1 MTELLFSLEGKVSLG
16 SGYGL
21 APDLVLSSAIWT
33 LLQVV
38 LFQWPDLSAYKMK
51 RIPYLDMRNRMV
63 SFIHGILCMNLC
75 AHYMVFGDYGCGT
88 LTTET
93 EYWILVMSSG
103 YFMYDFL
110 SMAWFG
116 LLDKDMA
123 IHHSLCIIGMVYTLA
138 MGQGACYIVAGLFV
152 AEVSNPP
159 MHMRIMLK
167 HIGLRYSRS
176 YEVAEL
182 CYFTFFFI
190 GRIIVGLPAVYATI
204 ACEHMNWLGK
214 FVCLG
219 VTAQSFQFLYRMYF
233 IIVRRFAEIKE
244 RN

>member
-21 APDLVLSSAIWT
+21 VPDLVLSSALWT
-33 LLQVV
+33 ILQVV

-63 SFIHGILCMNLC
+63 SFIHGILMMCLC
-75 AHYMVFGDYGCGT
+75 AHYMAFGDYGCGT
-88 LTTET
+88 LTTEM
-93 EYWILVMSSG
+93 EYWILVVSSG
-103 YFMYDFL
+103 YFCYDFL

-138 MGQGACYIVAGLFV
+138 MGQGACYIVMGLFV

-190 GRIIVGLPAVYATI
+190 GRMIVGQPAVYATI
-204 ACEHMNWLGK
+204 VCEHMNWLGK

-219 VTAQSFQFLYRMYF
+219 VLAQSFQFLYRMYF